1 MFHGSGLK
9 VCRERGVWFETL
21 KSCMVTGASGCEGGC
36 GGGGDE
42 AKPEKQNKAKGWA
55 AGWQPYRGAHGVAHA
70 EVEAALFVHGV
81 VQARQVGQRGPVV
94 VKGVVAEA
102 VVGAAAANNREE
114 AV

>member
-1 MFHGSGLK
+1 MHGHRCDCEVG
-9 VCRERGVWFETL
+9 
-21 KSCMVTGASGCEGGC
+21 EGGRGGG

-42 AKPEKQNKAKGWA
+42 GNQKKSKAKGRA

-102 VVGAAAANNREE
+102 VVGAATADNREE